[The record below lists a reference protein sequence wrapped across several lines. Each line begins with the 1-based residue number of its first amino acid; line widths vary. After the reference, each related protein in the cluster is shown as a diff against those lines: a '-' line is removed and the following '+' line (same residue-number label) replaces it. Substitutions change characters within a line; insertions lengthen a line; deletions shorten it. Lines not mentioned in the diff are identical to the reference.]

1 MHLSLTGFATIETSK
16 LIVNTMLMLCAI
28 DERGQ
33 EINMRDV
40 NVPKALL
47 LADAMDVS
55 AAAQAIMAGKIS
67 ECIGV
72 FSRSGSSRR
81 GLPEKAARAWL
92 HAVVRCGAFDKE
104 LLRGARRDHAG
115 LAGRVRDR
123 VGRRVRRL
131 PAGIVKGHRDV
142 GPEEIPPGGQVP
154 VVDAVLGA
162 AGGARGRVFD
172 ALRASYRRDMYHL
185 GEQLR
190 NGMQQVINMHERDFE
205 VGFVA

>member
-131 PAGIVKGHRDV
+131 PAGIEMWAPKKFPQVAKYQSWTPCSVRPV
-142 GPEEIPPGGQVP
+142 GPG
-154 VVDAVLGA
+154 
-162 AGGARGRVFD
+162 
-172 ALRASYRRDMYHL
+172 
-185 GEQLR
+185 
-190 NGMQQVINMHERDFE
+190 
-205 VGFVA
+205 VGSSTR